1 MEFIKT
7 NSIINHQLKL
17 PSLLINSIIEE
28 YVNDIDSRPMRVAEI
43 LNFNNDNFTKTNK
56 SVRNCEVD
64 WIPANTWLP
73 SMLWYH
79 IVGINNQYYKYDI
92 QSLENLQLTS
102 YSEGEFYTW
111 HVDSYHNDE
120 VPYERKLSFSLQL
133 TDPSEYDG
141 GDLQLMH
148 PGYKQFQIASKE
160 KGVLTVFDSRMSHRV
175 RKIKRGKR
183 ICLVGWA
190 IGPLWK

>member
-43 LNFNNDNFTKTNK
+43 LNFNNDNFTKINK